1 MGDNLYTI
9 NTNGNWTTCY
19 ISSDAIYNC
28 GRLDDGLKK
37 EIEELKSENTFLK
50 DEIKKFKKCLAYL
63 NTRVNNLIAE
73 KQLNNEEN
81 V

>member
-9 NTNGNWTTCY
+9 NTNGNWATY
-19 ISSDAIYNC
+19 YVSDTGYNC
-28 GRLDDGLKK
+28 IGLDDCLKK